1 VTQSIG
7 FEHKV
12 LVAFAATAV
21 AVAALLGTTWK
32 LANDASDAGHWV
44 AHTQDTLNQVAHM
57 RTTTLQVELATQGFR
72 VSGDPAR
79 LTERDASIALR
90 EAVLQQFK
98 TQTSDNAV
106 QQALWAQLRQVLDE
120 RLAISRRV
128 EELRKT
134 QGAEAA
140 NAFVATVP
148 LQQTRERSLALL
160 DRMDAE
166 ERQLLAQRQAQQA
179 QARRGLVAAGV
190 GVSLLL
196 LVLLG
201 ATWWLVRR
209 QLRAIERSRQAL
221 ARSEE
226 NLATTLYSIGD
237 AVLATDTLG
246 CITRMNPVAE
256 RLTGWP
262 LADAQG
268 RPAGEVVQLVHEL
281 TGAPAE
287 LPVSQVLATGEVHLL
302 ANHTL
307 LVARDGSRL
316 PIADSAA
323 PIRDNEGRVHGVVMV
338 FRDET
343 LARQAK
349 RSIREQN
356 ARLEQRV
363 QERTAQ
369 LNDAQNHLLG
379 VINNVPALI
388 AYVDAQQRYVY
399 VNDQYRARFAPG
411 LTDITGCTVQSVL
424 GPERY
429 AIAAPLIAQALQG
442 QPQGYDWEPF
452 PGVWQTIQYAPK
464 RDDHGQVVG
473 YYVLGTD
480 ITERRRSEQAL
491 QASEQRLARVL
502 QGADEGYWDW
512 DLQTNAFVVSPR
524 WETMLGYAPGSMQ
537 VDTAN
542 WPNLV
547 HPEDFPSAL
556 ASIQKHTEG
565 LTDKH
570 EVEFRLLTQSG
581 DWRWVRTSGRIV
593 SRSVDGQP
601 LLMSGTHTDIHQRKL
616 LEFAQQEAAVVFDS
630 SYEGIMMANAEHLIT
645 KVNPAFTRITGY
657 EAHEVLGQSPHMLS
671 SGRQGPAFYDAFWA
685 SVNEH
690 GFWRGEIWNKRK
702 SGEEFAVLQA
712 VSAVHDPQGRVQHYV
727 SVFTDIS
734 QIKAHELELDRVAH
748 YDPLTQLPNR
758 RLMSD
763 RLQQS
768 LIRAQRSGKLS
779 AVCFLDLDGFKAIND
794 LHGHAVGDQVLVGVA
809 DHLKSVL
816 RADDTLARMGGDEF
830 VLVSDVATAEECT
843 VILDRVLH
851 IVRQPVTAGDH
862 VISLTA
868 SIGASLYPADNAD
881 PETLLRHA
889 DQAMYQAK
897 QAGKNRYQLF
907 DPEIDRQSQAH
918 RAQLAELRVALDGKQ
933 LVLFYQPKVDLVSGE
948 VMGVEALVRWQH
960 PERGLLQPG
969 EFLPAVYG
977 SDLEHLLGEW
987 VMEAALLQMGAW
999 LEGGMAIKVSVNVSA
1014 NHLLRSDFSDQLAD
1028 ALARHPRI
1036 SPSNL
1041 ELEVLETA
1049 AIADMEQAV
1058 DILRRCTA
1066 LGVRFSLDDFGT
1078 GYSSLTYLRKLPVHT
1093 LKIDQ
1098 SFVRNMLTDPED
1110 LGIVHGVIELAAAF
1124 HRQVIAEGVETLA
1137 HGARLRELGCR
1148 FGQGYGIARPMPA
1161 HQLKPWCSQWL
1172 ASKPWLNPELC

>member
-1 VTQSIG
+1 MTQPSG
-7 FEHKV
+7 FETKV
-12 LVAFAATAV
+12 LLAFAANAL
-21 AVAALLGTTWK
+21 AVAALTGMTWK
-32 LANDASDAGHWV
+32 LANDASEAGRWV
-44 AHTQDTLNQVAHM
+44 SHTQGTLNQVAQM
-57 RTTTLQVELATQGFR
+57 RLNTLEVEMSTQSFR
-72 VSGDPAR
+72 VTGDPAR
-79 LTERDASIALR
+79 LVERDAAIAQR
-90 EAVLQQFK
+90 ETVLSRFK
-98 TQTSDNAV
+98 AQTADNTL
-106 QQALWAQLRQVLDE
+106 QQALWVQLRQVVDE

-128 EELRKT
+128 EQLRKE

-140 NAFVATVP
+140 TAFVATAP
-148 LQQTRERSLALL
+148 LQATRQRTQALL

-179 QARRGLVAAGV
+179 AARQGLLVAGV

-196 LVLLG
+196 LALLVG
-201 ATWWLVRR
+201 THWLIRR
-209 QLRAIERSRQAL
+209 QLRASERSRQAL
-221 ARSEE
+221 AHSEE
-226 NLATTLYSIGD
+226 SLSTTLYSIGD
-237 AVLATDTLG
+237 AVLATDTQG
-246 CITRMNPVAE
+246 RITRMNPVAE

-262 LADAQG
+262 VADAQG
-268 RPAGEVVQLVHEL
+268 RLADEVVRLVHEL

-287 LPVSQVLATGEVHLL
+287 LPVSQVLASGEVHLL

-323 PIRDNEGRVHGVVMV
+323 PIRDSEGRVRGVVMV

-349 RSIREQN
+349 QSIREQN
-356 ARLEQRV
+356 ALLEQRV
-363 QERTAQ
+363 QARTAQ
-369 LNDAQNHLLG
+369 LNDAQSHLLS

-388 AYVDAQQRYVY
+388 AYVDARQRYVY

-411 LTDITGCTVQSVL
+411 VGDITQYTVRDIL
-424 GPERY
+424 GAERY
-429 AIAAPLIAQALQG
+429 ATVAPLIALALQG
-442 QPQGYDWEPF
+442 EPQGYDWEPF
-452 PGVWQTIQYAPK
+452 PGVWQAIQYAPK
-464 RDDHGQVVG
+464 RDDLGNVVG

-480 ITERRRSEQAL
+480 ITARRRNEQAL

-502 QGADEGYWDW
+502 EGADEGYWDW
-512 DLQTNAFVVSPR
+512 NLQTNAFEVSAR
-524 WETMLGYAPGSMQ
+524 CETMLGYAPGETPVHPSE
-537 VDTAN
+537 
-542 WPNLV
+542 WSNLV
-547 HPEDFPSAL
+547 HPDDFSNNM
-556 ASIQKHTEG
+556 ASIQRHLDG

-570 EVEFRLLTQSG
+570 EFEFRLRTRSG

-593 SRSVDGQP
+593 TRSADGRP

-616 LEFAQQEAAVVFDS
+616 LEFAQQEAAVVFES
-630 SYEGIMMANAEHLIT
+630 SYEGIMMANAERLIT

-657 EAHEVLGQSPHMLS
+657 EADEVLGQSPHMLS
-671 SGRQGPAFYDAFWA
+671 SGRHGPAFYDAFWA
-685 SVNEH
+685 SINQH

-702 SGEEFAVLQA
+702 TGEEFAVLQA
-712 VSAVHDPQGRVQHYV
+712 VSVVYDAQGRVQHYV

-734 QIKAHELELDRVAH
+734 HIKAHEVELNRVAN

-758 RLMSD
+758 RLLSD
-763 RLQQS
+763 RLQQA
-768 LIRAQRSGKLS
+768 LIRAERSGKLC

-794 LHGHAVGDQVLVGVA
+794 LHGHAAGDEVLVGVA
-809 DHLKSVL
+809 EHLKSVL
-816 RADDTLARMGGDEF
+816 RADDTLARLGGDEF
-830 VLVSDVATAEECT
+830 VLVAAVASPDECT
-843 VILDRVLH
+843 LILDRVLN
-851 IVRQPVTAGDH
+851 VARQPVSVGGQLL
-862 VISLTA
+862 SLTA
-868 SIGASLYPADNAD
+868 SIGVSLYPADNAD
-881 PETLLRHA
+881 PDTLMRHA

-918 RAQLAELRVALDGKQ
+918 RTQLAQLHVALETDQ
-933 LVLFYQPKVDLVSGE
+933 LVLFYQPKVDLVTGE
-948 VMGVEALVRWQH
+948 VIGVEALIRWQH
-960 PERGLLQPG
+960 PQHGLLQPG
-969 EFLPAVYG
+969 EFLPSVYG

-987 VMEAALLQMGAW
+987 VIEAALRQMEAW
-999 LEGGMAIKVSVNVSA
+999 LNDGTAIKVSVNVSA
-1014 NHLLRSDFSDQLAD
+1014 NHLLQPDFSYRLAE

-1036 SPSNL
+1036 PPSDL

-1058 DILRRCTA
+1058 DILQRCNG

-1148 FGQGYGIARPMPA
+1148 YGQGYGIARPMPA
-1161 HQLKPWCSQWL
+1161 HQVTQWCSQWL
-1172 ASKPWLNPELC
+1172 AAQRWLDP